1 MGGSPAGQARLTDSS
16 EALYAEIAFI
26 AYHFHWPLADLLAME
41 HGDRRGW
48 CERIS
53 QINRAMNADE
63 HRGEI
68 PLEG

>member
-1 MGGSPAGQARLTDSS
+1 
-16 EALYAEIAFI
+16 
-26 AYHFHWPLADLLAME
+26 ME

-53 QINRAMNADE
+53 QINRAMNVDE